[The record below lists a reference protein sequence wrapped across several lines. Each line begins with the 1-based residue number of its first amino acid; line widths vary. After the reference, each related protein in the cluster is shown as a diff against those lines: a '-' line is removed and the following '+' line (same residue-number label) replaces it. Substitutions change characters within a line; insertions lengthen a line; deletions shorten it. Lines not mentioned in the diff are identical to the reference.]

1 MIELVKTNSIFEL
14 LASLTNWLVLS
25 EVIALRVTARK
36 SFKIKFITR
45 NYILYELVKL
55 FNKES

>member
-1 MIELVKTNSIFEL
+1 MIELVRTKSIFEL
-14 LASLTNWLVLS
+14 LASLNDWLSS
-25 EVIALRVTARK
+25 ERSNSAQGDRPK

>member
-1 MIELVKTNSIFEL
+1 MIELVITNSIFEL
-14 LASLTNWLVLS
+14 LASLNNWLVLS
-25 EVIALRVTARK
+25 EVIALRVTARNH
-36 SFKIKFITR
+36 SKIKFITR